1 MWSRARRSNVLLE
14 PLAAVVGGQVSDG
27 RITGTYEGFGVEAH
41 TWKGS
46 PTHGSAGVAQ
56 ASPVEPAGTTHMLR
70 LTLAGAAGGAMWRCR
85 SSPSSLA
92 QDLASR
98 LTAGRLLESF
108 RPGEFR
114 FEDPKSRPVGG
125 KIAGKLAELMMGS
138 VADTPEHVQQ
148 ALIAAGLFEELS
160 ALRWGPEP
168 YLPMAAFMPSAGEMA
183 HARATSPGFARYEAR
198 LTERLRAAGMPGL
211 ESVIEQQM
219 DELDQATPG
228 QLEFDVQVPRGDV
241 PSAEQFAELLR
252 RTARIAEINRA
263 ANPPTAPRAGG

>member
-14 PLAAVVGGQVSDG
+14 PLAAVVGGQVSGG

-46 PTHGSAGVAQ
+46 PTHGSVAQ
-56 ASPVEPAGTTHMLR
+56 GSPVEPAGTTHMLR

-114 FEDPKSRPVGG
+114 FEDPSRPMGG
-125 KIAGKLAELMMGS
+125 ELAGKLAEPMLGW
-138 VADTPEHVQQ
+138 VPNTPEHVQQ

-168 YLPMAAFMPSAGEMA
+168 YLPMAAFMPSAGQMA

-219 DELDQATPG
+219 DELDQDTPG

-241 PSAEQFAELLR
+241 PPAEQFAELLR
-252 RTARIAEINRA
+252 RAARIAEINRA